1 MIRARSVLFHSFNRT
16 PALQSNHL
24 LQLQKRPLSS
34 TPIIHN
40 QYNQKPNISFK
51 DYEITFHRQRQCK
64 FHLSINP
71 KQKIYMMINTNK
83 TGNRSFSWE
92 GGSPRDK
99 AILFISMYFLG
110 VAVLST
116 LSAAISI
123 IFSPFGFLIGLGVMA
138 VLYI

>member
-1 MIRARSVLFHSFNRT
+1 MIRARSALSHNIRRT
-16 PALQSNHL
+16 PVYQSNHL
-24 LQLQKRPLSS
+24 LQLQQRSISTTPLVQ
-34 TPIIHN
+34 N
-40 QYNQKPNISFK
+40 QYNQKPNLDFK

-71 KQKIYMMINTNK
+71 KQKIYMMIDTSK

-116 LSAAISI
+116 ISAAISI